1 MKPKKYSLLYFHHLC
16 DKYSKWIFPL
26 HEGENV
32 IGSDKNVDIFLYLNE
47 TEDKIE
53 SIHCKIIVDE
63 NQSNIDI
70 ISLTDN
76 GSVKLDND
84 DTKQILS
91 PGKNYELKNKSVFY
105 LGENLK
111 FTLVYD
117 TMDEINK
124 FFLGQRLENE
134 YQKWKQLI
142 PYHEG
147 NIKIN
152 LNLQRK
158 ESLNKSNISNAS
170 NNNNIINNSN
180 TNNNINNSLLRSNN
194 KDINRIG
201 FNNFDEVPD
210 DNWLNDNENSEY
222 KNNLEFSPFKPMN
235 SQNQSQNANL
245 GKFSIDETPKISQDI
260 NNSENNNNINIKDMK
275 DIFQSKEIKIKNEYE
290 DNMNLMNMS
299 NNISKENYDNN
310 LLLFKKTSSRE
321 LLPYKNKY
329 SEEKN
334 LNKDEKTN
342 NMIKELLGENNLD
355 IIIKNTDFKK
365 IRKFDVLYKK
375 ANKAKIETGNFDIK
389 FTNKTNI
396 FGKK

>member
-142 PYHEG
+142 SYHEG

-365 IRKFDVLYKK
+365 IRQFDVLYKK